1 MSPHMAP
8 TPQEAASAI
17 TASRVEASLSL
28 GRTPIGAAHSSPEIC
43 WAISGIPMASFNAT
57 IRLKAGPYS
66 DDQIDEIQQIFS
78 ERVMPFVW
86 WVSDVDAE
94 NGLEPQL
101 RQHGFDYYGD
111 ESIGMT
117 MTLPCRSA

>member
-1 MSPHMAP
+1 M
-8 TPQEAASAI
+8 
-17 TASRVEASLSL
+17 
-28 GRTPIGAAHSSPEIC
+28 GAAHSSPEIC

-66 DDQIDEIQQIFS
+66 DDQIDEIQQIFA

-86 WVSDVDAE
+86 WVSDVDAG

-101 RQHGFDYYGD
+101 RQHIASLTASGSGARLYEAIGFKEY
-111 ESIGMT
+111 
-117 MTLPCRSA
+117 CRFREYVWRP